1 MSKIEA
7 NIFGKEGWTPKRLCS
22 LKGKTYLIT
31 GANTGAGFEATKVL
45 ISKGAKVVILSRN
58 AKKVNDAI
66 HQIKLQ
72 FKDAD
77 IEFIKIDLASL
88 ESVRSAANIIN
99 NSIEKIDA
107 LICNAAI
114 AQVSKQVFTSD
125 GFESQIAVN
134 HYGHFLLCGLL
145 FDKINNSNGRIV
157 VVSSLGYKMGLKT
170 IKFEDM
176 NWNKNYHPN
185 NTYCHSKLA
194 QMIFAYELQNRI
206 KEANANVKVY
216 VCHPGA
222 SKTSL
227 INENVNSITRFVW
240 SLMVLTPMVQTALK
254 GAYPELMC
262 ATEECLNEQAFY
274 GSTGRM
280 NWIGPVGECK
290 VESFVFDRK
299 IALKLWDISEKN
311 TGIKWLM

>member
-134 HYGHFLLCGLL
+134 HYGHFILCGLL

-194 QMIFAYELQNRI
+194 QMIFAYELQNR
-206 KEANANVKVY
+206 
-216 VCHPGA
+216 
-222 SKTSL
+222 
-227 INENVNSITRFVW
+227 
-240 SLMVLTPMVQTALK
+240 MQM
-254 GAYPELMC
+254 
-262 ATEECLNEQAFY
+262 
-274 GSTGRM
+274 
-280 NWIGPVGECK
+280 
-290 VESFVFDRK
+290 
-299 IALKLWDISEKN
+299 
-311 TGIKWLM
+311 